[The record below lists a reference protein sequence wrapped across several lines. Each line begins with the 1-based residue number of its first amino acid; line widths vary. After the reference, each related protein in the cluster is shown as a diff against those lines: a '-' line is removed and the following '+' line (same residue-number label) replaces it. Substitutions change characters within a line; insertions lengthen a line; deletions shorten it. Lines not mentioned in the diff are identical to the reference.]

1 MIDRQT
7 NVGFSRTLTGYSL
20 WRMIASLVPDLGK
33 TFREAHYELARLT
46 QVRLNT
52 RIPST
57 SNYSRVLH
65 YMVLVHIV
73 SPIELMKHLVK
84 L

>member
-1 MIDRQT
+1 M
-7 NVGFSRTLTGYSL
+7 FSSTLTGYSL

-46 QVRLNT
+46 QVRFPTL
-52 RIPST
+52 IPPPPPN
-57 SNYSRVLH
+57 NYSRVLQC
-65 YMVLVHIV
+65 MGLVHIV